1 MDLVKTFAII
11 SIVMTHIEMIPVS
24 LTSSVELLDPTKI
37 PTVLKLPKDIKPGT
51 NITILGNNNNVG
63 MFSATFSGD
72 FMDKHDNCNIF
83 FIPNQDKD
91 QFTIKFENQAETSE
105 TTYDIDPNN
114 KEVSFTLHVI
124 ARVTESGEIMD
135 LYFEETDRGQEPI
148 GHCRFASFQTL
159 EYIVF
164 KGVEH
169 VQNLSFNFTRP
180 DY

>member
-1 MDLVKTFAII
+1 MDLVKTFAIF
-11 SIVMTHIEMIPVS
+11 SIFITQIEMTPVS
-24 LTSSVELLDPTKI
+24 PTSSVDS
-37 PTVLKLPKDIKPGT
+37 TVLKLPKDIKPGT
-51 NITILGNNNNVG
+51 NITILGNNNNVNT
-63 MFSATFSGD
+63 FSATFSGD
-72 FMDKHDNCNIF
+72 FMDKDDQCNIF

-91 QFTIKFENQAETSE
+91 QFIIKFENQGKTSE
-105 TTYDIDPNN
+105 TTYYDIDPNN

-124 ARVTESGEIMD
+124 ARVTESGEMMD

-148 GHCRFASFQTL
+148 GYCRFASFKTL

-164 KGVEH
+164 TGVEH